1 MAVAV
6 VAVAGSAIC
15 EVVRAELAAEA
26 PAAAAVPFRGLVNS
40 IGAAPLA
47 QRIPVAVAVARQ
59 ALQLV
64 PLVDLELPLFVI
76 SAHQIRQHSRHLL

>member
-1 MAVAV
+1 VKT
-6 VAVAGSAIC
+6 
-15 EVVRAELAAEA
+15 
-26 PAAAAVPFRGLVNS
+26 

-47 QRIPVAVAVARQ
+47 QQILVAVAVARQ

-64 PLVDLELPLFVI
+64 ALVDLELPLFVI